1 MGKNMSSPAVFGSVR
16 QHLRDVLEAR
26 SRGESERR
34 LRSAH
39 AFVDGYMQAM
49 LDAGLATRAQLL
61 SLVKEERELLCG
73 PATAEVA
80 DDGFDADEGA
90 LPVQAPTD
98 DESGVRP
105 RRGGSVAQRAS
116 TISTSPLMVRAV

>member
-1 MGKNMSSPAVFGSVR
+1 MSSPVFGSVR
-16 QHLRDVLEAR
+16 HLLRDVLEAR
-26 SRGESERR
+26 RRGESERR

-61 SLVKEERELLCG
+61 SLVKEERELLSG
-73 PATAEVA
+73 PATATLEATA
-80 DDGFDADEGA
+80 DDGFDADEGL

-105 RRGGSVAQRAS
+105 RRGAPQRAS
-116 TISTSPLMVRAV
+116 TISTSPVMVRAV

>member
-1 MGKNMSSPAVFGSVR
+1 MSSPVFGSVR
-16 QHLRDVLEAR
+16 HLLRDVLEAR
-26 SRGESERR
+26 SRGESERK

-61 SLVKEERELLCG
+61 SLVKEERELLAG
-73 PATAEVA
+73 PATAELE
-80 DDGFDADEGA
+80 DDGFDADEGS
-90 LPVQAPTD
+90 LPVQVPTD

-105 RRGGSVAQRAS
+105 RRAAAQRAS
-116 TISTSPLMVRAV
+116 TISTSPVMVRAV

>member
-1 MGKNMSSPAVFGSVR
+1 MGEDMSSPPVFGSVR

-26 SRGESERR
+26 SRGETERR

-73 PATAEVA
+73 PATIE

-90 LPVQAPTD
+90 LPVQVPTD

-105 RRGGSVAQRAS
+105 RRHATQRAS
-116 TISTSPLMVRAV
+116 TISTSPVMVRAV